1 MQLYR
6 TYNIKRMNIKKLN
19 ELLNA
24 SKLNKVQIAERCG
37 VSRTTLDNVLAGAD
51 AKISTI
57 ESLAKVLG
65 VNVGYLFD
73 DEQTKLNF
81 AGNEELDYYK
91 REVER
96 LQSLL
101 NNRKSTKVLVELDV
115 DDDEFI
121 KMGLKDKVIR
131 ILSK

>member
-1 MQLYR
+1 
-6 TYNIKRMNIKKLN
+6 MNINKLN
-19 ELLNA
+19 ELLSA

-65 VNVGYLFD
+65 VRVGSLFD
-73 DEQTKLNF
+73 EELPAPTYT
-81 AGNEELDYYK
+81 GNDELDYYK

-101 NNRKSTKVLVELDV
+101 NKKMSTKVLVELDV

-121 KMGLKDKVIR
+121 KMGLKDKVIQ
-131 ILSK
+131 ILNK

>member
-1 MQLYR
+1 
-6 TYNIKRMNIKKLN
+6 MNIRKLN
-19 ELLNA
+19 ELLST

-65 VNVGYLFD
+65 VSVGCLFD
-73 DEQTKLNF
+73 EEQTKLNF
-81 AGNEELDYYK
+81 TGNEELDYYK

-101 NNRKSTKVLVELDV
+101 NNRRSTKVLVELDV

-131 ILSK
+131 ILSKD